1 MGGGHAH
8 PLYRD
13 GDSPVHRLPGEV
25 KIVCLVVF
33 VLAVVATPREL
44 FWPFGLYALII
55 LAAWRASDIPLRWI
69 LPRMLLRS

>member
-55 LAAWRASDIPLRWI
+55 PAA
-69 LPRMLLRS
+69 